1 MKITEAFI
9 ALAALGGILLAGDK
23 TNNASGTNTGTT
35 PNVPA
40 QDPNSTAA
48 RLKAIN
54 DYELR
59 TGLPPDYLYPYAINS
74 GYALGSVW
82 YNLETGAPGAFVVPN
97 TSPGSK
103 GSLLEPISELNGH
116 PAQTLKD
123 IVRGT

>member
-1 MKITEAFI
+1 MKNTGGFI
-9 ALAALGGILLAGDK
+9 ALAALGGILLATGDK
-23 TNNASGTNTGTT
+23 SSAGSSQVSSTAS
-35 PNVPA
+35 
-40 QDPNSTAA
+40 DPNSTAA

-54 DYELR
+54 DYEVK

-103 GSLLEPISELNGH
+103 GNLLQPISEWNNYYPGVNI
-116 PAQTLKD
+116 P
-123 IVRGT
+123 RRP

>member
-1 MKITEAFI
+1 MKRPPVGIILGVAVG
-9 ALAALGGILLAGDK
+9 ALILAVQDKSSAGSSQGSS
-23 TNNASGTNTGTT
+23 TVS
-35 PNVPA
+35 
-40 QDPNSTAA
+40 DPNSTAA

-54 DYELR
+54 DYEVK

-103 GSLLEPISELNGH
+103 GNLLQPISEWNNYYPGVNI
-116 PAQTLKD
+116 P
-123 IVRGT
+123 RRP